1 MANQPSTPGEP
12 VENLVGRTP
21 AELNLKHGDMLFIT
35 YADSSSETVTEN
47 SQSSGIQ
54 PAPFAATTSIP
65 TTEPKKIKQLSVD
78 DTLDTQQGLITR
90 KRTSLC
96 RHSDQGMCEYCSPL
110 PPWDKDYLQQNG
122 IKHKSFHAHLNE
134 LNQATNKQTGTSYIP
149 PLKEESFEVAK
160 KCTGGH
166 KPWPE
171 GICSKCQPS
180 AVTLQPQD
188 FRMVDHVEFADSS
201 IINSFIDTWRE
212 TGTQRIGYLYGR
224 YEEYPLVPLGIK
236 AVVEAIYEPPQH
248 DELDGITLSLPWENE
263 KDIDKVANACGLSK
277 VGVVFTD
284 LLDAG
289 HGDGTVVC
297 KRHKDSYF
305 LSSLEVIFA
314 AQQQIKYPNFTKH
327 SASGIYSSKF
337 VTCVISGNLNQ
348 EIEVASYQVSA
359 SAEALAKADLIS
371 GSTHPSMVYIN
382 EKTHTRYVP
391 DIFYKKR
398 NQYNIVVKENAKPA
412 FPNDYLLVT
421 LTHGF
426 PQNPTP
432 QFVSSKPFSI
442 ENRQFIGV
450 SQDLF
455 ELARHLNLSKRYDD
469 TNIGE
474 LVILLSDFHLLS
486 YLFSLEIL
494 SKDEEKLV
502 AKIAIT
508 HDVNE
513 CFELFERS
521 GWKTLLTIV
530 NSQ

>member
-1 MANQPSTPGEP
+1 M
-12 VENLVGRTP
+12 
-21 AELNLKHGDMLFIT
+21 
-35 YADSSSETVTEN
+35 
-47 SQSSGIQ
+47 
-54 PAPFAATTSIP
+54 
-65 TTEPKKIKQLSVD
+65 
-78 DTLDTQQGLITR
+78 
-90 KRTSLC
+90 
-96 RHSDQGMCEYCSPL
+96 
-110 PPWDKDYLQQNG
+110 
-122 IKHKSFHAHLNE
+122 
-134 LNQATNKQTGTSYIP
+134 
-149 PLKEESFEVAK
+149 
-160 KCTGGH
+160 
-166 KPWPE
+166 
-171 GICSKCQPS
+171 
-180 AVTLQPQD
+180 
-188 FRMVDHVEFADSS
+188 
-201 IINSFIDTWRE
+201 
-212 TGTQRIGYLYGR
+212 
-224 YEEYPLVPLGIK
+224 
-236 AVVEAIYEPPQH
+236 
-248 DELDGITLSLPWENE
+248 
-263 KDIDKVANACGLSK
+263 
-277 VGVVFTD
+277 
-284 LLDAG
+284 
-289 HGDGTVVC
+289 
-297 KRHKDSYF
+297 
-305 LSSLEVIFA
+305 
-314 AQQQIKYPNFTKH
+314 
-327 SASGIYSSKF
+327 
-337 VTCVISGNLNQ
+337 NQ

-513 CFELFERS
+513 CFELFERP